1 MDKVKYAVSFVI
13 SGAAYLFGEWDGLM
27 TALIAA
33 IAADYITGIT
43 AAAVNKQISSET
55 GARGI
60 AKKVLMLL
68 ITAIAHI
75 IDVNVIGDGDKLR
88 TMTVLFY
95 IANEAIS
102 VLENAGALGVPLPGK
117 LTAVLE
123 QLKKENGGDSDDKDN

>member
-1 MDKVKYAVSFVI
+1 MDKVKYAVSVVI
-13 SGAAYLFGEWDGLM
+13 SAAAYLFGEWDGLM

-43 AAAVNKQISSET
+43 AAAVNKRLSSET
-55 GARGI
+55 GAKGI

-123 QLKKENGGDSDDKDN
+123 QLKKENGGGDNDKDN